1 MLTDKL
7 MQMLEA
13 RKDEMIQIRRHLH
26 EHPEVSFEE
35 VETAKY
41 IADFY
46 AGKDVKI
53 DKEIAGKHGLVVT
66 IKGGKP
72 GKTIGLRADFDALPV
87 QEETGL
93 PFASKTPGVMHA
105 CGHDGHTAYL
115 MVLADCLIQ
124 LKDEL
129 CGTIKIIH
137 QNAEEMA
144 PGGAKDIVAS
154 GVLDDLDY
162 VFAIHFLPTGPAG
175 GVGWRKEFTFTGRSY
190 MKLKITGAG
199 GHGSSPHLAND
210 AIVAGSYF
218 VTQAQTVISRRLSPF
233 DVGVI
238 TIGSFDGKG
247 QFNIIKESV
256 ELEGDIRCMSTGAQE
271 IVERELTNLVK
282 GLEVGFGVK
291 CDFTYYND
299 YPPLYNDP
307 ELTERAVKILEAA
320 RDKDERITDV
330 KEFPAQAPSEDFS
343 YYTKI
348 CPGCYFFIS
357 ATPKGVDKP
366 VYNHNPKFD
375 IDEDALLVAAKAVGY
390 VVMGIGQEEE

>member
-1 MLTDKL
+1 MLTEKL
-7 MQMLEA
+7 MQMLES
-13 RKDEMIQIRRHLH
+13 RKDEIIQIRRHFH
-26 EHPEVSFEE
+26 EHPEISFEE

-41 IADFY
+41 IAEFY

-53 DKEIAGKHGLVVT
+53 DKEIGGKHGIVVT

-72 GKTIGLRADFDALPV
+72 GKTIGLRADFDALPL

-124 LKDEL
+124 LKDEIP
-129 CGTIKIIH
+129 GTVKIIH

-154 GVLDDLDY
+154 GVLDDMDY
-162 VFAIHFLPTGPAG
+162 VFAIHFLPNGPAG
-175 GVGWRKEFTFTGRSY
+175 VVGWHKGYTFTGRSY
-190 MKLKITGAG
+190 MKLKIKGAG

-210 AIVAGSYF
+210 AIVAGAYF

-247 QFNIIKESV
+247 QFNIIKDSV
-256 ELEGDIRCMSTGAQE
+256 ELEGDIRCMSIGAQE

-307 ELTERAVKILEAA
+307 ELTERVVKILEAA

-348 CPGCYFFIS
+348 CLGCYFFIA
-357 ATPKGVDKP
+357 ATPKGQDKP
-366 VYNHNPKFD
+366 VYNHSPKFD

-390 VVMGIGQEEE
+390 VLTGIAAEE

>member
-72 GKTIGLRADFDALPV
+72 GKTIGLRADFDALPG

-144 PGGAKDIVAS
+144 PGGAKGIVAS

-199 GHGSSPHLAND
+199 GHGSSLHLAND

-271 IVERELTNLVK
+271 IVERELINLVK
-282 GLEVGFGVK
+282 GLKSVSV
-291 CDFTYYND
+291 
-299 YPPLYNDP
+299 
-307 ELTERAVKILEAA
+307 
-320 RDKDERITDV
+320 
-330 KEFPAQAPSEDFS
+330 
-343 YYTKI
+343 
-348 CPGCYFFIS
+348 
-357 ATPKGVDKP
+357 
-366 VYNHNPKFD
+366 
-375 IDEDALLVAAKAVGY
+375 
-390 VVMGIGQEEE
+390 

>member
-46 AGKDVKI
+46 TGKDVKI
-53 DKEIAGKHGLVVT
+53 DNEIAGKHGLVVT

-93 PFASKTPGVMHA
+93 PFASKMPGVMHD

-175 GVGWRKEFTFTGRSY
+175 GVG
-190 MKLKITGAG
+190 
-199 GHGSSPHLAND
+199 
-210 AIVAGSYF
+210 
-218 VTQAQTVISRRLSPF
+218 
-233 DVGVI
+233 
-238 TIGSFDGKG
+238 
-247 QFNIIKESV
+247 
-256 ELEGDIRCMSTGAQE
+256 
-271 IVERELTNLVK
+271 
-282 GLEVGFGVK
+282 
-291 CDFTYYND
+291 
-299 YPPLYNDP
+299 
-307 ELTERAVKILEAA
+307 
-320 RDKDERITDV
+320 
-330 KEFPAQAPSEDFS
+330 
-343 YYTKI
+343 
-348 CPGCYFFIS
+348 
-357 ATPKGVDKP
+357 
-366 VYNHNPKFD
+366 
-375 IDEDALLVAAKAVGY
+375 
-390 VVMGIGQEEE
+390 

>member
-1 MLTDKL
+1 MLSIWFLVLD
-7 MQMLEA
+7 
-13 RKDEMIQIRRHLH
+13 
-26 EHPEVSFEE
+26 S
-35 VETAKY
+35 
-41 IADFY
+41 
-46 AGKDVKI
+46 
-53 DKEIAGKHGLVVT
+53 AGKHGLVVT
-66 IKGGKP
+66 IQGGKP

-256 ELEGDIRCMSTGAQE
+256 ELEGDIRCMPTGAQE

-307 ELTERAVKILEAA
+307 ELTERVVKILEAA

-357 ATPKGVDKP
+357 ATTKGVDKP